1 MRPSAAPVAKNSAR
15 TYARLGGDVSSKI
28 ASTDT
33 PSARSDTGVYHRPS
47 IARCVANCP
56 GSLAA
61 GPAPLGP
68 WAEESPEYQG
78 EPPYQDRC
86 EREALPE
93 VKVLAM
99 NRYLCWALL
108 AFFGLIQ

>member
-1 MRPSAAPVAKNSAR
+1 MFPAKPLRPIPR
-15 TYARLGGDVSSKI
+15 PLGQ
-28 ASTDT
+28 T
-33 PSARSDTGVYHRPS
+33 TGVYHRPS
-47 IARCVANCP
+47 IARCVATCA

-61 GPAPLGP
+61 GPAALGP

-86 EREALPE
+86 EPEALPE

-108 AFFGLIQ
+108 AFFGLIQLATVLGVARRLAG

>member
-1 MRPSAAPVAKNSAR
+1 MPAWRRVATCA
-15 TYARLGGDVSSKI
+15 
-28 ASTDT
+28 
-33 PSARSDTGVYHRPS
+33 
-47 IARCVANCP
+47 

-68 WAEESPEYQG
+68 WAKESPEYQG

-86 EREALPE
+86 EPETLPE

-108 AFFGLIQ
+108 AFFGLIQLATVLAVPRRLTG

>member
-1 MRPSAAPVAKNSAR
+1 MFPAKPLRPIPV
-15 TYARLGGDVSSKI
+15 
-28 ASTDT
+28 
-33 PSARSDTGVYHRPS
+33 RSVRQRGLPQTQHR
-47 IARCVANCP
+47 AVRCHLP

-68 WAEESPEYQG
+68 WAEESPDYQG

-86 EREALPE
+86 EPEALPE

-99 NRYLCWALL
+99 NRYRCWALL
-108 AFFGLIQ
+108 AFFGLIQLATVLGVP

>member
-1 MRPSAAPVAKNSAR
+1 MFPAKPLRPIPV
-15 TYARLGGDVSSKI
+15 
-28 ASTDT
+28 
-33 PSARSDTGVYHRPS
+33 RSVRHPEGYHRPS
-47 IARCVANCP
+47 IARCVATCA
-56 GSLAA
+56 GSFAA

-86 EREALPE
+86 EPEALPE

-108 AFFGLIQ
+108 AFFGLIQLATVLGVPRRLAG

>member
-1 MRPSAAPVAKNSAR
+1 MFPAKPLRPIPR
-15 TYARLGGDVSSKI
+15 PLGQTPGFTTDP
-28 ASTDT
+28 AS
-33 PSARSDTGVYHRPS
+33 PGALPL
-47 IARCVANCP
+47 AP

-86 EREALPE
+86 EPEALLE

-108 AFFGLIQ
+108 AFFGLIQLATVLGVPRRLAG